1 MLIGVP
7 LTDLAVDATD
17 LDEKSPGQS
26 IGYRAKIEKMLE
38 AELSHRVVNAAL
50 HMIVH
55 YGGLGQ
61 SLLLTAAVLDVG
73 VPENSPDA
81 QCNSLDAEERD
92 ALVRHHVGVQLF
104 VACYPQSWSQHSQT

>member
-26 IGYRAKIEKMLE
+26 IGYRAKIEMMLE
-38 AELSHRVVNAAL
+38 AELNHHVVNSAL

-61 SLLLTAAVLDVG
+61 SLLLTAAAKMVAKYTKCQRHFLRDI
-73 VPENSPDA
+73 NHHIDL
-81 QCNSLDAEERD
+81 SL
-92 ALVRHHVGVQLF
+92 Q
-104 VACYPQSWSQHSQT
+104 